1 MGRRRLVPS
10 PGVGIRVLIVDDHPV
25 VREGFSQLFEFV
37 DGIDPV
43 GTAATGDDALAC
55 IPKLDPDV
63 VLLDLHLPGD
73 DGATVAGRIKEL
85 HPGVRIVIFTGA
97 PDELAMRRA
106 RAAGVDGLL
115 LKTMPVADLIAALRE
130 AANGRHVVD
139 RDLAGVLASPEG
151 AESAPLSERELE
163 VLGLLARGMTNKEI
177 ASALFIS
184 RATVK
189 SHIENILRKLE
200 ASDRA
205 GAVAEGFRRRLLL
218 S

>member
-1 MGRRRLVPS
+1 VA
-10 PGVGIRVLIVDDHPV
+10 
-25 VREGFSQLFEFV
+25 Q
-37 DGIDPV
+37 
-43 GTAATGDDALAC
+43 
-55 IPKLDPDV
+55 
-63 VLLDLHLPGD
+63 
-73 DGATVAGRIKEL
+73 GAGLRGHVAGHPAERDPRIL
-85 HPGVRIVIFTGA
+85 RQ
-97 PDELAMRRA
+97 RRPYPA
-106 RAAGVDGLL
+106 NTRAARPPHL
-115 LKTMPVADLIAALRE
+115 TAPLRE

-139 RDLAGVLASPEG
+139 RDLAGVLASPDG
-151 AESAPLSERELE
+151 VESAPLSERELE
-163 VLGLLARGMTNKEI
+163 VLGLLAKGMTNKEI

>member
-1 MGRRRLVPS
+1 M
-10 PGVGIRVLIVDDHPV
+10 
-25 VREGFSQLFEFV
+25 
-37 DGIDPV
+37 
-43 GTAATGDDALAC
+43 
-55 IPKLDPDV
+55 K
-63 VLLDLHLPGD
+63 
-73 DGATVAGRIKEL
+73 RIN
-85 HPGVRIVIFTGA
+85 IVIFTGA

-130 AANGRHVVD
+130 AANGRHVID
-139 RDLAGVLASPEG
+139 RDLAGALAASPDG
-151 AESAPLSERELE
+151 VESPPLSERERE
-163 VLGLLARGMTNKEI
+163 VLGLLAKGMTNKQI

-205 GAVAEGFRRRLLL
+205 GAVAEGFRRGLLRN
-218 S
+218 